1 MLNESKNILRKDR
14 KSQSS
19 QGRQKADNKVVDFN
33 VNYSEFKQIK
43 YSNEN
48 V

>member
-1 MLNESKNILRKDR
+1 MLNESKKILRKDR

-19 QGRQKADNKVVDFN
+19 QGRQKADKVVDFN